1 MWQDILKTVAPILGT
16 AILGPFGGMAAKAIT
31 GALLGEDNATDD
43 IEAAKV
49 AIANATPADLLA
61 LKTADQNF
69 KVEMKKLDVD
79 IMAIDVDNTKDARA
93 MNKEMKSN
101 APAAI
106 AACVLL
112 GFFGILTAIIFVP
125 LPDTAI
131 QPLNIMLGV
140 LGTLVV
146 SIGNF
151 YFGSSHGSKMK
162 TALMGKK

>member
-16 AILGPFGGMAAKAIT
+16 AIGGPFGGMAAKAIT
-31 GALLGEDNATDD
+31 GAILGEDSATDD
-43 IEAAKV
+43 IEVAKQ
-49 AIANATPADLLA
+49 ALTIATPSQLLA

-79 IMAIDVDNTKDARA
+79 ILALDADNTKDARA
-93 MNKEMKSN
+93 MQKETKSN

-112 GFFGILTAIIFVP
+112 GFFGILTAIIFVE
-125 LPDTAI
+125 LPQTAI